1 MAYDRYDSQ
10 RGQRDPSRF
19 QDERWREGGERYRE
33 GSGGREERGFFERA
47 GDQIASWFGD
57 EDDDGRGFSR
67 DRMGARD
74 RDQGGWSA
82 GRQPQGW
89 GSRTP
94 RDREYGRDRDH
105 AGDREFG
112 ADRDFRRDRGDQG
125 SYRPVTGDYG
135 RSEGMASGSGYGR
148 GGYGD
153 RQGGSAGSSESNWD
167 RDDYRRTSFA
177 GSSEHG
183 QSHDPHYHQWRQR
196 QIEALDRDYD
206 EYRREHHSKFEN
218 DFGSWRSNRQTK
230 RQMLG
235 QIREH
240 MEVVGN
246 DDEPVGK
253 VDCVTGDRIILT
265 KSDEAAGGAHHSL
278 SCTDIDRVEGD
289 RVILSS
295 SADQARS
302 NWRDE
307 SSERALFERERQGES
322 QSANGPHMLDRSF
335 SGTYR

>member
-1 MAYDRYDSQ
+1 MAYDRYDSR
-10 RGQRDPSRF
+10 RGSRDPSRF
-19 QDERWREGGERYRE
+19 QDDRFRDSGERWREGSER
-33 GSGGREERGFFERA
+33 GGREERGFFERA

-57 EDDDGRGFSR
+57 EDDDDRSYRR
-67 DRMGARD
+67 DRAPFRERAQDAWG
-74 RDQGGWSA
+74 S

-89 GSRTP
+89 GTRSP
-94 RDREYGRDRDH
+94 GDRDYGGDH
-105 AGDREFG
+105 DFRSDREF
-112 ADRDFRRDRGDQG
+112 RGDRSERGDRG
-125 SYRPVTGDYG
+125 SYRPLAGDYG
-135 RSEGMASGSGYGR
+135 RSESPGYSR
-148 GGYGD
+148 GGYGGWE
-153 RQGGSAGSSESNWD
+153 GGRDQSGRSESPWG
-167 RDDYRRTSFA
+167 RDEYRRTSFA
-177 GSSEHG
+177 GSSERS

-206 EYRREHHSKFEN
+206 EYRREHQSKFEN
-218 DFGSWRSNRQTK
+218 DFGTWRSNRQAK

-246 DDEPVGK
+246 DDQHVGT
-253 VDCVTGDRIILT
+253 VDCVSGDRIILT

-278 SCTDIDRVEGD
+278 SCTDVDRVEGD

-302 NWRDE
+302 YWRDE
-307 SSERALFERERQGES
+307 GSERALFEREREGEG
-322 QSANGPHMLDRSF
+322 QSADGPHMLDRSF